1 MKTTEKTKTQ
11 AQTEELL
18 DTSSIEFD
26 QMVQKLKNKYGA
38 IYQIEIADQ
47 RFIFKPLSRKEYK
60 EVMALKTDEDDDSIL
75 MKRENLVAKYSIV
88 YPSAKETEILLE
100 RYAGIAEVI
109 CDECMKV
116 SGFLNDQE
124 RKITKL

>member
-11 AQTEELL
+11 TEEIL

-26 QMVQKLKNKYGA
+26 QMVQKLKKQYGA

-60 EVMALKTDEDDDSIL
+60 EVMSLKTDEDDDSIL

-88 YPSAKETEILLE
+88 YPSAKEAEVLLE

-124 RKITKL
+124 RTITKL

>member
-11 AQTEELL
+11 TEEIL

-26 QMVQKLKNKYGA
+26 QMVQKLKKQYGA

-60 EVMALKTDEDDDSIL
+60 EVMSLKTDEDDDSIL
-75 MKRENLVAKYSIV
+75 MKRENLVAKYSII
-88 YPSAKETEILLE
+88 YPSAKETEVLLE

-124 RKITKL
+124 RTITKL

>member
-11 AQTEELL
+11 TEEIL

-26 QMVQKLKNKYGA
+26 QMVQKLKKQYGA

-60 EVMALKTDEDDDSIL
+60 EVMSLKTDEDDDSIL

-88 YPSAKETEILLE
+88 YPSTKETEVLLE

-124 RKITKL
+124 RTITKL

>member
-11 AQTEELL
+11 TEEIL

-26 QMVQKLKNKYGA
+26 QTVQKLKKQYGA

-60 EVMALKTDEDDDSIL
+60 EVMSLKTDEDDDSIL

-88 YPSAKETEILLE
+88 YPSAKETDVLLE

-124 RKITKL
+124 RTITKL

>member
-11 AQTEELL
+11 TEEVL

-26 QMVQKLKNKYGA
+26 QMVQKLKKQYGA

-88 YPSAKETEILLE
+88 YPSAKEAETLLE

-124 RKITKL
+124 RTITKL

>member
-11 AQTEELL
+11 TEEIL

-26 QMVQKLKNKYGA
+26 QMVQKLKKQYGA

-60 EVMALKTDEDDDSIL
+60 EVMSLKTDEDEDSIL

-88 YPSAKETEILLE
+88 YPSAKETEVLLE

-124 RKITKL
+124 RTITKL

>member
-11 AQTEELL
+11 TEEIL

-26 QMVQKLKNKYGA
+26 QMVQKLKKQYGA

-60 EVMALKTDEDDDSIL
+60 EVMSLKTDEDDDSIL

-88 YPSAKETEILLE
+88 YPSAKEAETLLE

-124 RKITKL
+124 RTITKL

>member
-11 AQTEELL
+11 TEEIL

-26 QMVQKLKNKYGA
+26 QMVQKLKKQYGA
-38 IYQIEIADQ
+38 IYQIERADQ

-60 EVMALKTDEDDDSIL
+60 EVMSLKTDEDDDSIL

-88 YPSAKETEILLE
+88 YPSAKETEVLLE

-124 RKITKL
+124 RTITKL

>member
-11 AQTEELL
+11 TEEIL

-26 QMVQKLKNKYGA
+26 QMVQKLKKQYGA

-60 EVMALKTDEDDDSIL
+60 EVMSLKTDEDDDSIL

-88 YPSAKETEILLE
+88 YPSAKETEVLLE

-124 RKITKL
+124 RTITKL

>member
-11 AQTEELL
+11 TEEIL

-26 QMVQKLKNKYGA
+26 QMVQKLKKQYGA

-60 EVMALKTDEDDDSIL
+60 EVMSLKTDEDDDSIL
-75 MKRENLVAKYSIV
+75 MKRENLVAKCSIV
-88 YPSAKETEILLE
+88 YPSAKEAEVLLE

-124 RKITKL
+124 RTITKL

>member
-11 AQTEELL
+11 TEEML

-26 QMVQKLKNKYGA
+26 QMVQKLKKQYGA

-60 EVMALKTDEDDDSIL
+60 EVMSLKTDEDDDSIL

-88 YPSAKETEILLE
+88 YPSAKETEVLLE

-124 RKITKL
+124 RTITKL

>member
-11 AQTEELL
+11 TEEIL
-18 DTSSIEFD
+18 DTSSIECD
-26 QMVQKLKNKYGA
+26 QMVQKLKKQYGA

-60 EVMALKTDEDDDSIL
+60 EVMSLKTDEDDDSIL

-88 YPSAKETEILLE
+88 YPSAKETEVLLE

-124 RKITKL
+124 RTITNL

>member
-11 AQTEELL
+11 TEETL

-26 QMVQKLKNKYGA
+26 QMVQKLKKQYGA

-60 EVMALKTDEDDDSIL
+60 EVMSLKTDEDDDSIL

-88 YPSAKETEILLE
+88 YPSAKETEVLLE

-124 RKITKL
+124 RTITKL

>member
-1 MKTTEKTKTQ
+1 M
-11 AQTEELL
+11 
-18 DTSSIEFD
+18 S
-26 QMVQKLKNKYGA
+26 
-38 IYQIEIADQ
+38 
-47 RFIFKPLSRKEYK
+47 
-60 EVMALKTDEDDDSIL
+60 LKTDEDDDSIL

-88 YPSAKETEILLE
+88 YPSTKETEVLLE

-124 RKITKL
+124 RTITKL

>member
-11 AQTEELL
+11 TEEIL

-26 QMVQKLKNKYGA
+26 QMVQKLKKQYGA

-60 EVMALKTDEDDDSIL
+60 EVMSLKTDEDDDSIL

-88 YPSAKETEILLE
+88 YPSAKETDVLLE

-124 RKITKL
+124 RTITKL